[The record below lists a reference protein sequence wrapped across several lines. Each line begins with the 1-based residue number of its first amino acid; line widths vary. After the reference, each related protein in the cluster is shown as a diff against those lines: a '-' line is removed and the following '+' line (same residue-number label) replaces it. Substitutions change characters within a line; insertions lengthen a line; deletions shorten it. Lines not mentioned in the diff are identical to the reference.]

1 MDEKVTW
8 NLAFNVMYRTLEIA
22 GWPKLVIRFE
32 GPASGKEKII
42 KGYASCIFPVTP
54 GTHKIKAH
62 IFKPV
67 TSQFLGVPF
76 GEQVKEH
83 NKETDAALII
93 SGKNRDSTTVECMGY
108 VMVDATISHKNFDKF
123 YVQV

>member
-1 MDEKVTW
+1 MDDKVTW

-22 GWPKLVIRFE
+22 GWPKLVIKFE
-32 GPASGKEKII
+32 GTTSGTQRVI

-67 TSQFLGVPF
+67 TSQFLGIPF
-76 GEQVKEH
+76 GEQMKESG
-83 NKETDAALII
+83 KETDAQLII
-93 SGKNRDSTTVECMGY
+93 SGKNRDSTTVECTGF
-108 VMVDATISHKNFDKF
+108 VFVDVTISHKNFDKF
-123 YVQV
+123 YVHV